1 MDDIQSDKTNVYIEL
16 GIYSPRNI
24 EGEKAGALRKITL
37 KKLFVDF
44 KKVPMPINIEG
55 GLNCH

>member
-24 EGEKAGALRKITL
+24 EGEKKENNS
-37 KKLFVDF
+37 KKTFCRL
-44 KKVPMPINIEG
+44 
-55 GLNCH
+55 